1 MNLDKRSVTFLLNLV
16 QERPPSRAIG
26 AAARHLSGAHSIGS
40 LSGTKALYTSTDFLR
55 AADLLRLN
63 GVDSSTAP
71 DAWRAVG
78 RTDSAS
84 LRGNEKWAGQVVSSG
99 LVAVTCIHG
108 QNLLVADA
116 ELALPPHAHLVLPVE
131 HVAETCR
138 HSALIVV
145 ENFESFRRCSL
156 WHRRYLA
163 HCGASPLF
171 IYRGDKDGTR
181 AKAVNELLAKTTL
194 PVLAAC
200 DIDPAGLGIA
210 LTLPRLTRL
219 VAPSAVE
226 LDQHLRSGAAVSR
239 GRSDL
244 YAKQYAQW
252 AQMLDASTRE
262 EIRLLWDVI
271 RRHGQGVVQEAFLEE
286 AALVVAI

>member
-1 MNLDKRSVTFLLNLV
+1 MSLKKRSVTFLLNLV

-26 AAARHLSGAHSIGS
+26 QVARQLSAAHSIGS
-40 LSGTKALYTSTDFLR
+40 LSGTKSLYTSTDFLR

-63 GVDSSTAP
+63 GIDPLTAP

-84 LRGNEKWAGQVVSSG
+84 LRGNEKWAGQAVSSG

-131 HVAETCR
+131 GVADTCR

-163 HCGASPLF
+163 QCGVSPLF

-181 AKAVNELLAKTTL
+181 ARAVNALLAKTTL

-210 LTLPRLTRL
+210 LALPRLTGL
-219 VAPSAVE
+219 VAPSPEE
-226 LDQHLRSGAAVSR
+226 LDQHLRSGAAEGR

-252 AQMLDASTRE
+252 AQLLDASTHN
-262 EIRLLWDVI
+262 EIGPLWDVI
-271 RRHGQGVVQEAFLEE
+271 RRHGQGVVQEAFLEVDG
-286 AALVVAI
+286 LGGR